1 VQFAKERV
9 ALRVSQGGH
18 AIPDDVIERRFLSGW
33 ANFLQHYKTIVD
45 EWSLIDASDSSFKV
59 IDWKEKL

>member
-1 VQFAKERV
+1 
-9 ALRVSQGGH
+9 
-18 AIPDDVIERRFLSGW
+18 VIERRFLSGW

-59 IDWKEKL
+59 IDWKEKQ